1 MNTITYMTEL
11 GDLYWPSVI
20 AALAIATIGGIV
32 SVFVVL
38 KRLAFV
44 GQGVSHAAFGGVG
57 LALALSAMIGVAFSQ
72 ALIAAIVLG
81 FSVIAALVIERL
93 GRTRPGRESH
103 ARTDSAIGIVLAASM
118 GLGFILYGYATRHAP
133 PSAPIPDLE
142 SVLFGDIL
150 GVRWTNAI
158 VSIGV
163 LAIVSI
169 GVWWIRRALI
179 MWSFDEQAARVMG
192 VRTERIASVFMVL
205 LAIGVVSAVQLAGIV
220 LATAVFVLPGASAL
234 RVSHKLTPVFVLS
247 ITISIVGTLLG
258 IVLGFELDWAIGPSI
273 VCVQCVLYALCR
285 AFGRVRS

>member
-1 MNTITYMTEL
+1 MNTITYLTEL

-20 AALAIATIGGIV
+20 AALAIAAMGGVV
-32 SVFVVL
+32 SVFIVL

-57 LALALSAMIGVAFSQ
+57 LALALSALTGAAFSS
-72 ALIAAIVLG
+72 ALIALIVLA
-81 FSVIAALVIERL
+81 FSIVAALMIERL
-93 GRTRPGRESH
+93 GRSRPGRETH

-118 GLGFILYGYATRHAP
+118 GIGFLLYGYASRRSSP
-133 PSAPIPDLE
+133 GAPIPDLE

-150 GVRWTNAI
+150 GVRWALSL

-163 LAIVSI
+163 LAIVTL
-169 GVWWIRRALI
+169 GVWLTRRSLI

-192 VRTERIASVFMVL
+192 VRTTRVAALFMVL
-205 LAIGVVSAVQLAGIV
+205 LALGVVSAVQLAGVV

-234 RVSHKLTPVFVLS
+234 RLSHKLVTVFALSVSVSVLGA
-247 ITISIVGTLLG
+247 VLG

-273 VCVQCVLYALCR
+273 VCAQCVLYALCR
-285 AFGRVRS
+285 VVGRVRS